1 MANKWYTPEVKKA
14 CKQVIK
20 KSGVKVFFVEF
31 DKGIAVVVDKNH
43 DKEITESEKIYL
55 AKYLL
60 EVQEVIR
67 SFKIPCRVE
76 GFDFKA

>member
-1 MANKWYTPEVKKA
+1 MANKWYSNEVRAA
-14 CKQVIK
+14 CKKVIK
-20 KSGVKVFFVEF
+20 TSKVPVFFVEF
-31 DKGIAVVVDKNH
+31 DKGLAVVVDKNYTEEVSA
-43 DKEITESEKIYL
+43 KEKLSL

-67 SFKIPCRVE
+67 SFNIPCRVE